1 MSLIT
6 LMLISFI
13 FSGYWAVMVV
23 VLSVSVMMS
32 VINLFSSFP
41 KLMVTE
47 AVMSSPLGLLLTF
60 LSLSLCLLSVI
71 STPNVKEPLYI
82 FMISLLGLVLLGVF
96 NLSGLI
102 SFYIL
107 FEFSLIPTLAL
118 IIIWGYQP
126 ERLIS
131 GAYMMLYTVG
141 ASFPLFLTI
150 LFVSGNTGSSNYM
163 IICNSYLFHGG
174 ALVLMSLCL
183 AFLVKLPMYTVH
195 VWLPKAHVEAPLAGS
210 MMLAGVLLKLGGYG
224 LWVGLPL
231 LKLSFS
237 GGVLS
242 VVVSLALWGGLISC
256 VVCLR
261 QVDVKSF
268 VAYSSVAHM
277 SLVIVGLMMNT
288 QWGIASSTIT
298 MFAHGFTSSCM
309 FCLAY
314 FSYTKVFS
322 RSLSLMGGFLALYP
336 MLSLSWFLLCMINM
350 AAPPFM
356 NMIGEL
362 FIVPCLWYI
371 GSLIFLVV
379 MGVMV
384 FFSGCYNMFL
394 YTSIAHGSPNKLD
407 NPSLGLLGSE
417 FTSITFH
424 LLPMVLIFNMKYMM
438 MYSSVLLFDQKL

>member
-1 MSLIT
+1 
-6 LMLISFI
+6 
-13 FSGYWAVMVV
+13 MVLRV
-23 VLSVSVMMS
+23 RVIIR

-41 KLMVTE
+41 KLIVTE
-47 AVMSSPLGLLLTF
+47 AVISSPLGLLLTF
-60 LSLSLCLLSVI
+60 LRLRLCLLRVI
-71 STPNVKEPLYI
+71 RTPNVKEPLYI
-82 FMISLLGLVLLGVF
+82 FIISLLGLVLLGVF

-150 LFVSGNTGSSNYM
+150 LFVSGNTGSSNYI
-163 IICNSYLFHGG
+163 IICNRYLFHGG
-174 ALVLMSLCL
+174 ALVLISLCL

-210 MMLAGVLLKLGGYG
+210 IILAGVLLKLGGYG

-231 LKLSFS
+231 LKLSFRE
-237 GGVLS
+237 GVLR
-242 VVVSLALWGGLISC
+242 VVVRLALWGGLISC

-268 VAYSSVAHM
+268 VAYSSVAHI
-277 SLVIVGLMMNT
+277 SLVIVGLIINT
-288 QWGIASSTIT
+288 QWGIARSTIT
-298 MFAHGFTSSCM
+298 MFAHGFTSSCI

-322 RSLSLMGGFLALYP
+322 RSLRLIGGFLALYP
-336 MLSLSWFLLCMINM
+336 MLSLRWFLLCIINI
-350 AAPPFM
+350 AAPPFI

-371 GSLIFLVV
+371 GRLIFLVV
-379 MGVMV
+379 MGVIV
-384 FFSGCYNMFL
+384 FFRGCYNIFL

-407 NPSLGLLGSE
+407 NPRLGLLGSE

-424 LLPMVLIFNMKYMM
+424 LLPIVLIFNIKYIII
-438 MYSSVLLFDQKL
+438 YSRVLLFDQKL